1 MKCLLLCAALV
12 SSVPLTARAAVVE
25 KIAAVVNGEIILQS
39 ELEDRIRPMLAEVR
53 KESDP
58 ALRQRRET
66 SVRREVLDRLVDEEL
81 LQQQARELKVAVT
94 PQDVDKAVDEV
105 KKRNNIS
112 DTQLNEALLQQGLDI
127 ATYRQEVKRQ
137 ITRIKVIE
145 IAVRAKVAVS
155 DDDIKRY
162 YDQNLR
168 QLGADRKVRASHIF
182 LAIPEGATNA
192 EAEQVRKS
200 AADLVRQAR
209 NGADFAKLAK
219 EHSQDSATRQ
229 EGGDLG
235 YFGRGMLPPA
245 VEEIVFAMD
254 PGEVRGPVRAERGF
268 HIIKLVD
275 RQDEKARTYEEVKD
289 QLREQLYQ
297 QELDKHTRSW
307 LGELKKRA
315 HVQIR
320 L

>member
-1 MKCLLLCAALV
+1 M
-12 SSVPLTARAAVVE
+12 
-25 KIAAVVNGEIILQS
+25 
-39 ELEDRIRPMLAEVR
+39 
-53 KESDP
+53 
-58 ALRQRRET
+58 RR
-66 SVRREVLDRLVDEEL
+66 
-81 LQQQARELKVAVT
+81 
-94 PQDVDKAVDEV
+94 
-105 KKRNNIS
+105 
-112 DTQLNEALLQQGLDI
+112 
-127 ATYRQEVKRQ
+127 
-137 ITRIKVIE
+137 
-145 IAVRAKVAVS
+145 
-155 DDDIKRY
+155 
-162 YDQNLR
+162 
-168 QLGADRKVRASHIF
+168 
-182 LAIPEGATNA
+182 
-192 EAEQVRKS
+192 S

-275 RQDEKARTYEEVKD
+275 RKDEKARTYEEVKD

-297 QELDKHTRSW
+297 QELDKHTRGW